1 VRCAKENAM
10 KENKNTIEDLKKLRD
25 EVRIR
30 IHLGEME
37 AKEWWAQT
45 EPKLIELEESLERAT
60 NQAALSAN
68 VLIDEFAEAFRR
80 IRDRLG
86 DRN

>member
-1 VRCAKENAM
+1 M
-10 KENKNTIEDLKKLRD
+10 KDNKNTIEDLKKLRD

-30 IHLGEME
+30 MHLGEME
-37 AKEWWAQT
+37 AREWWAQM
-45 EPKLIELEESLERAT
+45 EPKLVELEESLERGA
-60 NQAALSAN
+60 NQAAASAH